1 MFFKLAALPIS
12 ILALFLV
19 YWLLPNRKIEPAQVA
34 PVAILVGL
42 VLEAFKYVSLL
53 VFPLMRDKM
62 QREYGPFRY
71 SAAILLLV
79 FVTSLVVL
87 AGAEWTSRGARQD
100 PLS

>member
-1 MFFKLAALPIS
+1 
-12 ILALFLV
+12 
-19 YWLLPNRKIEPAQVA
+19 
-34 PVAILVGL
+34 
-42 VLEAFKYVSLL
+42 
-53 VFPLMRDKM
+53 M